1 MNKITIYHD
10 FNLELKLYSIPNFF
24 IDQIKKEF
32 PNVNF
37 QDIDSEYN
45 KDNVKVYFGNRIN
58 NKLIKQ
64 YKNLKWIHLGCVGY
78 DSIDLEVIKSRNL
91 LMTNSSGL
99 LTNSMVELA
108 LNFITSF
115 SRGMQHI
122 NYLRYHKI
130 LDRKNFDKH
139 YETVTNLTNQKV
151 LICGYG
157 TVGSKLA
164 KILENLDMDIYTV
177 SRSKLSTYKN
187 FSIDDLERIVPEVNY
202 IVNLLP
208 LSHETKY
215 LFDSKLF
222 NKMKNVNFINLGR
235 GQTVNEEDLLLAIN
249 NNNLNAAALDV
260 FEKEPLSNESKL
272 LNNQKII
279 LTPHIAGLDSK
290 YWNRQLDLFKYNLS
304 EYLKE
309 KNKLF
314 KNKIS

>member
-10 FNLELKLYSIPNFF
+10 FNLELKLYSIPKFF

-32 PNVNF
+32 PNVCF
-37 QDIDSEYN
+37 QDIDSEN
-45 KDNVKVYFGNRIN
+45 EKDNVKVYFGNRIN

-64 YKNLKWIHLGCVGY
+64 YKKLKWIHLGCVGY
-78 DSIDLEVIKSRNL
+78 DSIDIEIIRSRNI

-122 NYLRYHKI
+122 NYLRNNNK
-130 LDRKNFDKH
+130 LDRKNFDRY
-139 YETVTNLTNQKV
+139 YETIINLTNQKV

-177 SRSKLSTYKN
+177 SRSKLSNYKN
-187 FSIDDLERIVPEVNY
+187 FSIDDLDRIVAEVNY

-208 LSHETKY
+208 LSDETKH

-222 NKMKNVNFINLGR
+222 SKMKNVNFINLGR
-235 GQTVNEEDLLLAIN
+235 GQTVKEEDLILAIK

-260 FEKEPLSNESKL
+260 FEKEPLSKESKL

-290 YWNRQLDLFKYNLS
+290 YWNRQLDLFRYNMS

>member
-24 IDQIKKEF
+24 IYQIKKEF
-32 PNVNF
+32 PNVCF
-37 QDIDSEYN
+37 QDIDSIED
-45 KDNVKVYFGNRIN
+45 KDNVKIYFGNRIN

-78 DSIDLEVIKSRNL
+78 DSIDLDIIKSRNI
-91 LMTNSSGL
+91 LMTNSGGL

-122 NYLRYHKI
+122 NYLRHHNI

-157 TVGSKLA
+157 AVGSKLA
-164 KILENLDMDIYTV
+164 KILENLDMHIYTV
-177 SRSKLSTYKN
+177 SRSKLSKYKN
-187 FSIDDLERIVPEVNY
+187 FSIDDLERIIPEVNY

-208 LSHETKY
+208 LSCETKH

-222 NKMKNVNFINLGR
+222 SKMKNVNFINLGR

-260 FEKEPLSNESKL
+260 FEKEPLSKESKL

-304 EYLKE
+304 AYLKE

>member
-10 FNLELKLYSIPNFF
+10 FNLELKLYSIPKFF

-32 PNVNF
+32 PNVCF
-37 QDIDSEYN
+37 QDIDSEN
-45 KDNVKVYFGNRIN
+45 EKDNVKVYFGNRIN

-64 YKNLKWIHLGCVGY
+64 YKKLKWIHLGCVGY
-78 DSIDLEVIKSRNL
+78 DSIDIEIIRSRNI

-122 NYLRYHKI
+122 NYLRNNNK
-130 LDRKNFDKH
+130 LDRKNFDRY
-139 YETVTNLTNQKV
+139 YETIINLTNQKV

-177 SRSKLSTYKN
+177 SRSKLSNYKN
-187 FSIDDLERIVPEVNY
+187 FSIDDLDRIVAEVNY

-208 LSHETKY
+208 LSDETKH

-222 NKMKNVNFINLGR
+222 SKMKNVNFINLGR
-235 GQTVNEEDLLLAIN
+235 GQTVKEEDLILAIK

-260 FEKEPLSNESKL
+260 FEKEPLTKESKL

-290 YWNRQLDLFKYNLS
+290 YWNRQLDLFRYNMS